1 MAGTI
6 PLSLT
11 QQFNEL
17 GEPLGGGL
25 LYIIQAGTVAT
36 PQDAFQDAAL
46 TILHP
51 NPITLDAAGRIP
63 QFFLDDGYI
72 KVRLT
77 DEDGVTQLAQ
87 DNILVIG
94 PSAGGGG
101 GGGASVDPTTI
112 LQTGMLAI
120 FYGTGAVSGFARAN
134 GRTIGAATSGA
145 TERANAD
152 TEPLYI
158 FLWNADANLSVSGGR
173 GVSGAADFAALKTL
187 TLPDFRGRTI
197 AGLDDMGN
205 SAAGR
210 LTATHWGGSGIVLGQ
225 SGGSESNTLSATHIP
240 SAGLSVSGTTG
251 DDSPDHTHTY
261 TLHST
266 AGQKPAGTGT
276 TVAADSGSATASGGA
291 SVRHQHSFSGNV
303 TGGGGQAHANMQPT
317 MLVTIYLKL

>member
-112 LQTGMLAI
+112 LQTGMLAM

-134 GRTIGAATSGA
+134 GRTIGAASSGA

-173 GVSGAADFAALKTL
+173 GASGAADFAALKTL

-210 LTATHWGGSGIVLGQ
+210 LTASFFGTAATTLGAAGGAESKTLVTANLPAYTPSG
-225 SGGSESNTLSATHIP
+225 SLSIGAITI
-240 SAGLSVSGTTG
+240 TG
-251 DDSPDHTHTY
+251 DE
-261 TLHST
+261 LGRAV
-266 AGQKPAGTGT
+266 AG
-276 TVAADSGSATASGGA
+276 D
-291 SVRHQHSFSGNV
+291 NNNN
-303 TGGGGQAHANMQPT
+303 GGGGGSFGAMSSTPLNISASQAASTFTGAAQGGTSTAFATVQPT
-317 MLVTIYLKL
+317 ILATIYLKL